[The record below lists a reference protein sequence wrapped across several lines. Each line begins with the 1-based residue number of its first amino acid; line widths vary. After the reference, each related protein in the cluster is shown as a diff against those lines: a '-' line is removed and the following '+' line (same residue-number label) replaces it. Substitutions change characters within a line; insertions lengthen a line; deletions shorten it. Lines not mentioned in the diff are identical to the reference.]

1 MDNLDDMNF
10 HRLKALENIRAKKI
24 KIAKF
29 YNQKVRERR
38 FSEGDL
44 VWKVILPIGSKDSR
58 FGICPLIG
66 KDHIGLLELL
76 LGMLISMKPWKEENI
91 SELLMENILRNI
103 TLMSR
108 FIYFSW
114 SSQLEGCLDSWYIK
128 YRLQYNKFRSI
139 RWLEIAD
146 TIVSCSEQKFKGS
159 W

>member
-1 MDNLDDMNF
+1 
-10 HRLKALENIRAKKI
+10 
-24 KIAKF
+24 
-29 YNQKVRERR
+29 
-38 FSEGDL
+38 
-44 VWKVILPIGSKDSR
+44 
-58 FGICPLIG
+58 
-66 KDHIGLLELL
+66 
-76 LGMLISMKPWKEENI
+76 
-91 SELLMENILRNI
+91 MENILRNI